1 MLRRPIDRIKDFDE
15 IYAPLNINDIK
26 PLISKCMNCSE
37 SFCSKN
43 MLVNNVNIG
52 CPLEIDI
59 NKIIALLKYDL
70 LDEAYEELTK
80 NNPFPEITERVCKG
94 YCEYSCINCKDN
106 NPVEI
111 KKILRTLADYGLNKA
126 SAEKVNILSKKK
138 INIIGSGASGLA
150 CANYLIDKGY
160 NVTVYEKE
168 KEVGGTLLYGIS
180 NMRLDKKILKKRID
194 LLKKKGVNF
203 LTDTEVTRVISPM
216 DVLKDSDALVIAS
229 GVIKRRFVTKGMG
242 LKNVMYA
249 TDYLKKVTN
258 NILDT
263 GKSNILENKS
273 VLILGSGDTTNDV
286 MSYAIRENAKM
297 VATIDYKNMPPL
309 KRTTSWPMPDDSI
322 NNNESALEARSKMG
336 MDPRSFN
343 MTIREINGETC
354 VESVKICQVK
364 WIDNKPT
371 LMEHDQIFPI
381 DVVIISIG
389 NIGFEEDLINY
400 FDIDVVNKLVD
411 ENHHKN
417 SKNVFICGEA
427 LINNGIT
434 AFAIKDGI
442 KCAKEVEEY
451 LEA

>member
-15 IYAPLNINDIK
+15 VYTPLKIDELK
-26 PLISKCMNCSE
+26 PLLSKCINCSE

-43 MLVNNVNIG
+43 MYVNNSFIG
-52 CPLEIDI
+52 CPLEVDI
-59 NKIIALLKYDL
+59 NKIISLLKYDL
-70 LDEAYEELTK
+70 VDEAYKELIK

-94 YCEYSCINCKDN
+94 YCEYSCINSKEN
-106 NPVEI
+106 NPIEI
-111 KKILRTLADYGLNKA
+111 KNILRTLADYGLDKYEI
-126 SAEKVNILSKKK
+126 EKPSFRSNKK
-138 INIIGSGASGLA
+138 ISIIGSGASGLA

-168 KEVGGTLLYGIS
+168 KEAGGTLFYGIS
-180 NMRLDKKILKKRID
+180 NMRLDKKILNKRIEI
-194 LLKKKGVNF
+194 LKKKGVNF
-203 LTDTEVTRVISPM
+203 LLDTEVTRVISPM

-229 GVIKRRFVTKGMG
+229 GVVKRRFVCKGMG

-258 NILDT
+258 NILTT

-273 VLILGSGDTTNDV
+273 VLVLGSGDTTDDV
-286 MSYAIRENAKM
+286 ISYAIRENAKM
-297 VATIDYKNMPPL
+297 VATVDHKNMPPL

-322 NNNESALEARSKMG
+322 NNNEAVLDARSKMG

-343 MTIREINGETC
+343 MTIREINGEST
-354 VESVKICQVK
+354 VDSVKICQVK
-364 WIDNKPT
+364 WVDNKPV

-381 DVVIISIG
+381 DVVIVSIG